1 MYYQRKFKGESFLE
15 NTTED
20 KELLL
25 NQWQTCVDMANSVSQ
40 RRDNMNNIFITL
52 NLAIM
57 AAVSITWDIKSL
69 FILIAGITIC
79 ILWMLNIR
87 NYKLLNTAKFNVIN
101 SIEEKLPSAPFKDE
115 WQFLKNS
122 KKYMDS
128 TTLERILPITFI
140 ILYIAAV
147 IAIIVIKCVLL
158 SGLFPPA
165 HGDDP
170 YFHSWLP

>member
-1 MYYQRKFKGESFLE
+1 
-15 NTTED
+15 
-20 KELLL
+20 
-25 NQWQTCVDMANSVSQ
+25 MANSVSQ

-140 ILYIAAV
+140 ILYIATV
-147 IAIIVIKCVLL
+147 IAIIVIKCT
-158 SGLFPPA
+158 SC
-165 HGDDP
+165 
-170 YFHSWLP
+170 

>member
-1 MYYQRKFKGESFLE
+1 ME

-69 FILIAGITIC
+69 FILITGITIC
-79 ILWMLNIR
+79 ILWMQIMFKR
-87 NYKLLNTAKFNVIN
+87 NASSATA
-101 SIEEKLPSAPFKDE
+101 
-115 WQFLKNS
+115 
-122 KKYMDS
+122 
-128 TTLERILPITFI
+128 ER
-140 ILYIAAV
+140 
-147 IAIIVIKCVLL
+147 
-158 SGLFPPA
+158 LF
-165 HGDDP
+165 H
-170 YFHSWLP
+170 F

>member
-1 MYYQRKFKGESFLE
+1 ME

-57 AAVSITWDIKSL
+57 AAVSNYMGHKT
-69 FILIAGITIC
+69 FILLIAGITIC

-122 KKYMDS
+122 KN
-128 TTLERILPITFI
+128 IW
-140 ILYIAAV
+140 IAL
-147 IAIIVIKCVLL
+147 LL
-158 SGLFPPA
+158 SV
-165 HGDDP
+165 
-170 YFHSWLP
+170 YFQLRLSFFILLL

>member
-1 MYYQRKFKGESFLE
+1 ME

-140 ILYIAAV
+140 ILYIATV
-147 IAIIVIKCVLL
+147 IAIIVIKCT
-158 SGLFPPA
+158 S
-165 HGDDP
+165 
-170 YFHSWLP
+170 Y

>member
-1 MYYQRKFKGESFLE
+1 ME

-140 ILYIAAV
+140 ILYIATI
-147 IAIIVIKCVLL
+147 IAIIVIKCT
-158 SGLFPPA
+158 SC
-165 HGDDP
+165 
-170 YFHSWLP
+170 

>member
-1 MYYQRKFKGESFLE
+1 ME

-69 FILIAGITIC
+69 FILITGITIC
-79 ILWMLNIR
+79 ILWMQIMFKR
-87 NYKLLNTAKFNVIN
+87 NASSATAELL
-101 SIEEKLPSAPFKDE
+101 
-115 WQFLKNS
+115 
-122 KKYMDS
+122 
-128 TTLERILPITFI
+128 
-140 ILYIAAV
+140 
-147 IAIIVIKCVLL
+147 
-158 SGLFPPA
+158 
-165 HGDDP
+165 
-170 YFHSWLP
+170 FHF

>member
-1 MYYQRKFKGESFLE
+1 ME

-101 SIEEKLPSAPFKDE
+101 LIEEKLPSAPFKDE

-122 KKYMDS
+122 KKYMNS

-140 ILYIAAV
+140 ILYTAAV
-147 IAIIVIKCVLL
+147 IAIIVIKCT
-158 SGLFPPA
+158 SC
-165 HGDDP
+165 
-170 YFHSWLP
+170 

>member
-1 MYYQRKFKGESFLE
+1 ME

-101 SIEEKLPSAPFKDE
+101 SIEEKLPSAPSKDE

-147 IAIIVIKCVLL
+147 IAIIVIKCT
-158 SGLFPPA
+158 SC
-165 HGDDP
+165 
-170 YFHSWLP
+170 

>member
-1 MYYQRKFKGESFLE
+1 ME

-101 SIEEKLPSAPFKDE
+101 SIEEKLPSAPFKNE
-115 WQFLKNS
+115 
-122 KKYMDS
+122 
-128 TTLERILPITFI
+128 
-140 ILYIAAV
+140 
-147 IAIIVIKCVLL
+147 
-158 SGLFPPA
+158 
-165 HGDDP
+165 
-170 YFHSWLP
+170 

>member
-1 MYYQRKFKGESFLE
+1 M
-15 NTTED
+15 
-20 KELLL
+20 

-140 ILYIAAV
+140 ILYISTV
-147 IAIIVIKCVLL
+147 IAIIVIKCT
-158 SGLFPPA
+158 SC
-165 HGDDP
+165 
-170 YFHSWLP
+170 

>member
-1 MYYQRKFKGESFLE
+1 ML
-15 NTTED
+15 NTNED

-52 NLAIM
+52 NLAII
-57 AAVSITWDIKSL
+57 AAISIIWDIKSL
-69 FILIAGITIC
+69 FILIVGITIC
-79 ILWMLNIR
+79 ILWILIIQ

-101 SIEEKLPSAPFKDE
+101 SIEEKLPSTPFKDE

-140 ILYIAAV
+140 ILYIVAI
-147 IAIIVIKCVLL
+147 IAIIVLKYTSC
-158 SGLFPPA
+158 
-165 HGDDP
+165 
-170 YFHSWLP
+170 

>member
-1 MYYQRKFKGESFLE
+1 ME

-101 SIEEKLPSAPFKDE
+101 SIEEKQPSAS
-115 WQFLKNS
+115 L
-122 KKYMDS
+122 
-128 TTLERILPITFI
+128 TT
-140 ILYIAAV
+140 
-147 IAIIVIKCVLL
+147 AIDCKIYKTPSPKTNPVR
-158 SGLFPPA
+158 A
-165 HGDDP
+165 
-170 YFHSWLP
+170 YN

>member
-1 MYYQRKFKGESFLE
+1 M
-15 NTTED
+15 
-20 KELLL
+20 

-140 ILYIAAV
+140 ILYIATV
-147 IAIIVIKCVLL
+147 IAIIVIKCT
-158 SGLFPPA
+158 SC
-165 HGDDP
+165 
-170 YFHSWLP
+170 

>member
-1 MYYQRKFKGESFLE
+1 ME
-15 NTTED
+15 NTNED
-20 KELLL
+20 KELLV

-52 NLAIM
+52 NLAII
-57 AAVSITWDIKSL
+57 AAISITWDIKSL
-69 FILIAGITIC
+69 FILIVGITIC
-79 ILWMLNIR
+79 ILWILIIQ

-101 SIEEKLPSAPFKDE
+101 SIEEKLPSTPFKDE

-140 ILYIAAV
+140 ILYIVAI
-147 IAIIVIKCVLL
+147 IAIIVLKYTSC
-158 SGLFPPA
+158 
-165 HGDDP
+165 
-170 YFHSWLP
+170 

>member
-1 MYYQRKFKGESFLE
+1 ME

-69 FILIAGITIC
+69 FILIAGTTIC
-79 ILWMLNIR
+79 ILWILNIR

-147 IAIIVIKCVLL
+147 IAIIVIKCT
-158 SGLFPPA
+158 SC
-165 HGDDP
+165 
-170 YFHSWLP
+170 

>member
-1 MYYQRKFKGESFLE
+1 ME

-57 AAVSITWDIKSL
+57 AAVPITWDIKSL

-140 ILYIAAV
+140 ILYIATV
-147 IAIIVIKCVLL
+147 IAIIVIKCT
-158 SGLFPPA
+158 SC
-165 HGDDP
+165 
-170 YFHSWLP
+170 

>member
-1 MYYQRKFKGESFLE
+1 ME

-101 SIEEKLPSAPFKDE
+101 SIEEKLRSAPFKDE

-140 ILYIAAV
+140 ILYISTV
-147 IAIIVIKCVLL
+147 IAIIVIKCT
-158 SGLFPPA
+158 SC
-165 HGDDP
+165 
-170 YFHSWLP
+170 

>member
-1 MYYQRKFKGESFLE
+1 ME

-52 NLAIM
+52 NLM

-140 ILYIAAV
+140 ILYIATI
-147 IAIIVIKCVLL
+147 IAIIVIKCT
-158 SGLFPPA
+158 S
-165 HGDDP
+165 
-170 YFHSWLP
+170 Y

>member
-1 MYYQRKFKGESFLE
+1 ME

-101 SIEEKLPSAPFKDE
+101 SIEEKLPLAPFKDE

-147 IAIIVIKCVLL
+147 IAIIVIKCT
-158 SGLFPPA
+158 SC
-165 HGDDP
+165 
-170 YFHSWLP
+170 

>member
-1 MYYQRKFKGESFLE
+1 ME

-40 RRDNMNNIFITL
+40 RRDNMNNIIITL

-147 IAIIVIKCVLL
+147 IAIIVIKCT
-158 SGLFPPA
+158 SC
-165 HGDDP
+165 
-170 YFHSWLP
+170 

>member
-1 MYYQRKFKGESFLE
+1 ME
-15 NTTED
+15 NTNGD

-52 NLAIM
+52 NLAII
-57 AAVSITWDIKSL
+57 AAISITWDIKSL
-69 FILIAGITIC
+69 FILIVGITIC
-79 ILWMLNIR
+79 ILWILIIQ

-101 SIEEKLPSAPFKDE
+101 SIEEKLPSTPFEDE

-128 TTLERILPITFI
+128 TTLERILPIMFI
-140 ILYIAAV
+140 ILYIVAI
-147 IAIIVIKCVLL
+147 IAIIVLKYTSC
-158 SGLFPPA
+158 
-165 HGDDP
+165 
-170 YFHSWLP
+170 

>member
-1 MYYQRKFKGESFLE
+1 ME

-79 ILWMLNIR
+79 ILWILNIR

-140 ILYIAAV
+140 ILYIATV
-147 IAIIVIKCVLL
+147 ITIIVIKCT
-158 SGLFPPA
+158 SC
-165 HGDDP
+165 
-170 YFHSWLP
+170 

>member
-1 MYYQRKFKGESFLE
+1 MG

-79 ILWMLNIR
+79 ILWILNIR

-147 IAIIVIKCVLL
+147 IAIIVIKVL
-158 SGLFPPA
+158 
-165 HGDDP
+165 
-170 YFHSWLP
+170 

>member
-1 MYYQRKFKGESFLE
+1 ME

-20 KELLL
+20 EELLL

-101 SIEEKLPSAPFKDE
+101 LIEEKLPSAPFKVE

-122 KKYMDS
+122 KKYMNS

-140 ILYIAAV
+140 ILYTAAV
-147 IAIIVIKCVLL
+147 IAIIVIKCT
-158 SGLFPPA
+158 SC
-165 HGDDP
+165 
-170 YFHSWLP
+170 

>member
-1 MYYQRKFKGESFLE
+1 LE

-140 ILYIAAV
+140 ILYIATV
-147 IAIIVIKCVLL
+147 IAIIVIKCT
-158 SGLFPPA
+158 SC
-165 HGDDP
+165 
-170 YFHSWLP
+170 

>member
-1 MYYQRKFKGESFLE
+1 ME
-15 NTTED
+15 NTTKD

-87 NYKLLNTAKFNVIN
+87 NYKLLNTAK
-101 SIEEKLPSAPFKDE
+101 
-115 WQFLKNS
+115 
-122 KKYMDS
+122 
-128 TTLERILPITFI
+128 
-140 ILYIAAV
+140 
-147 IAIIVIKCVLL
+147 L
-158 SGLFPPA
+158 SL
-165 HGDDP
+165 
-170 YFHSWLP
+170 